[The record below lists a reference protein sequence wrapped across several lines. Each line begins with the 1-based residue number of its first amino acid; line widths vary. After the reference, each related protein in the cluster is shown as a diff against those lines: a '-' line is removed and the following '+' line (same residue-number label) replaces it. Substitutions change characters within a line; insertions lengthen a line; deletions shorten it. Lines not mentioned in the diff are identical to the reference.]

1 MSRIIRITESQLRSF
16 IMESL
21 EEDIVKKFKANDDGT
36 TEYWFNDDV
45 TEKEVDDRIK
55 SDYKK
60 RIKRYETNNEI
71 ETKSLQDRLKD
82 KEEVAKAKR
91 RVATSKALRNQ
102 KELDFG
108 E

>member
-1 MSRIIRITESQLRSF
+1 MSRIIRITESQLRNF

-21 EEDIVKKFKANDDGT
+21 EEDIVKKFKANDNGT

-45 TEKEVDDRIK
+45 TEKEVDDRIN
-55 SDYKK
+55 SDDKK
-60 RIKRYETNNEI
+60 RIERSETNKKI

-82 KEEVAKAKR
+82 KDEVAKAKR
-91 RVATSKALRNQ
+91 RVAISKALRNQ

-108 E
+108 D